1 MKILAA
7 DDQALALEMLVD
19 SIREVKPDAGA
30 VNSYISII
38 GQSLFSK
45 MRKGK
50 YL

>member
-7 DDQALALEMLVD
+7 DDEALALEMLVD
-19 SIREVKPDAGA
+19 SNREVKPDAGA
-30 VNSYISII
+30 VNSYMNEY
-38 GQSLFSK
+38 SLFSK